1 MAYLGLDYGS
11 KTVGVA
17 ICANDSRIATAKEII
32 RRDRE
37 DKLRRTLARVE
48 ELIAEYKAYDVV
60 IGLPLMP
67 DGDEGE
73 RASKARAFAEALKRR
88 CDCRIIFWD
97 ERYTTTSAIDIM
109 DDDTILFVAG
119 RGTDSGMKREDGIV
133 DYPADSEIVE
143 EYL

>member
-60 IGLPLMP
+60 VGLPLMP

-109 DDDTILFVAG
+109 DECGIKKEERHEYVDMIAAQIILQSYL
-119 RGTDSGMKREDGIV
+119 DENNKSGD
-133 DYPADSEIVE
+133 
-143 EYL
+143 